1 MIKKGILCVALV
13 LVLVGAMAGVG
24 FTHEEQGWQHPLNI
38 LLVGYGWYAGIPA
51 GQINNAETI
60 AGSLDN
66 KIILARDADGFVVA
80 QGKVTSL
87 VVPVTWAGA
96 FPPVKKAIDSL
107 KPDII
112 VGLGTYPGETG
123 FEPEPFASNFEQ
135 GCDANPSNP
144 SQIVCKNGP
153 IDPLGPPYR
162 GGNLPYDKIVIAM
175 SKAEIAANRGG
186 KLPYERPGNP
196 QGWCDYPQCPHP
208 PGYDAQKN
216 PQGDPQPSASPGWYL
231 CNFMTYNLDWYMEE
245 HHLKNKVM
253 YGFIHVPTRAE
264 YAAKDPSLLVK
275 TNPKYEEYIKE
286 WCMPSMEMSRMINA
300 IQIALEE
307 CVRAKAKK

>member
-1 MIKKGILCVALV
+1 MLKKTILSIIVVLALMV
-13 LVLVGAMAGVG
+13 TLGGVG
-24 FTHEEQGWQHPLNI
+24 FAWDSEGHPLKI

-60 AGSLDN
+60 ARSLDN
-66 KIILARDADGFVVA
+66 VMIEARDAKGRVVA
-80 QGKVTSL
+80 HGKVTSL
-87 VVPVTWAGA
+87 IVPVTWDGA
-96 FPPVKKAIDSL
+96 FPPVKAAIKSL
-107 KPDII
+107 KPDIV

-153 IDPLGPPYR
+153 IDTIGPPFR
-162 GGNLPYDKIVIAM
+162 SGNLPYDKIVIAM
-175 SKAEIAANRGG
+175 SKAGIPANKGG
-186 KLPYERPGNP
+186 ETGYVRPGNP

-208 PGYDAQKN
+208 PGYIPGTN
-216 PQGDPQPSASPGWYL
+216 PEGDPQPSATPGWYL

-245 HHLKNKVM
+245 NHLKRQIM

-275 TNPKYEEYIKE
+275 TNPDYEKYITE
-286 WCMPSMEMSRMINA
+286 WAMPSMEMSRMIEG
-300 IQIALEE
+300 IQTALEE
-307 CVRAKAKK
+307 CVRAKAGH